1 MFKKGKFLIILSS
14 IVATLLLV
22 VAIILS
28 SVLIK
33 NYKTKK
39 NDEKAAATVIAHIEK
54 LDNGTITLDSE
65 NLIMS
70 VKTEYE
76 LLTDK
81 QKTLVSNYVILDNAV
96 NQLKK
101 LKDKE
106 VADKVINEI
115 KRINKATLTADNT
128 TVAAVLEEYE
138 ALTEEQKALVTNYN
152 VLLEYK
158 EIVDEKIAALEQK
171 NLGLELAENF
181 ASFDGKWGDFGEH
194 KNKYQGMI
202 EAALHRDV
210 NYKKYFSTSANSLNF
225 TVSRFEKNTTIF
237 GIGICYFEFSGVD
250 KESGRRGTLYGEIV
264 IKEDGSLVANENGYY
279 VSNYY

>member
-1 MFKKGKFLIILSS
+1 MFKKGKVLIILSS

-22 VAIILS
+22 IAIILS

-138 ALTEEQKALVTNYN
+138 ALTAIQKEAFY
-152 VLLEYK
+152 
-158 EIVDEKIAALEQK
+158 D
-171 NLGLELAENF
+171 
-181 ASFDGKWGDFGEH
+181 SFG
-194 KNKYQGMI
+194 
-202 EAALHRDV
+202 
-210 NYKKYFSTSANSLNF
+210 SADAFDAWF
-225 TVSRFEKNTTIF
+225 T
-237 GIGICYFEFSGVD
+237 
-250 KESGRRGTLYGEIV
+250 
-264 IKEDGSLVANENGYY
+264 ANQ
-279 VSNYY
+279 SQ